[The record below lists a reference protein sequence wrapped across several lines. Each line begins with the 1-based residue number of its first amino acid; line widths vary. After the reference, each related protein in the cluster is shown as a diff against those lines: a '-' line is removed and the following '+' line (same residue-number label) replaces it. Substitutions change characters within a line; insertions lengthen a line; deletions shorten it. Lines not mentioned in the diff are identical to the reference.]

1 MRVLPLGSPLALT
14 VEMQNAEGCTV
25 SAEVQV
31 KATNG
36 GYEGNYLTAENLQ
49 ARAELLA
56 GRHYPAWQLSV
67 VCNGHSRRSTPA
79 FGAVLL
85 HRLVK
90 TKQLYTKRI
99 PSGRNER
106 LGGNLFCLFLPPG
119 KGRRLSGC
127 GVLSAAVQLLPFGHS
142 GATAAASAAAFRL
155 PAHAHA
161 RALCARAPAGQL
173 PGNCRAT
180 AGQLPIA
187 ARYRKHCW
195 RRLWP
200 LPGVVG
206 VSPAL
211 HRLRRRQLLRL
222 AMSARRS
229 PLRVSAPGLLR
240 HPLRHDVGR
249 CADTPAVRP
258 R

>member
-31 KATNG
+31 KAANG
-36 GYEGNYLTAENLQ
+36 GYEGNYLTVENLQ
-49 ARAELLA
+49 ARAVLLA

-67 VCNGHSRRSTPA
+67 VCNDHSRRSTPA

-142 GATAAASAAAFRL
+142 GATAAASTAAFRL

-180 AGQLPIA
+180 A
-187 ARYRKHCW
+187 HC
-195 RRLWP
+195 RP
-200 LPGVVG
+200 LPQALLAAFVAVTGRCWG
-206 VSPAL
+206 QPCFAPAS
-211 HRLRRRQLLRL
+211 
-222 AMSARRS
+222 SAAAAS
-229 PLRVSAPGLLR
+229 LG
-240 HPLRHDVGR
+240 DVGTTFAAAGV
-249 CADTPAVRP
+249 CTGAFAASSAA
-258 R
+258 